1 MKVLEFLKEYWV
13 LITFFVGEIVVV
25 WFFIKSLIDG
35 IKCTLRNDI
44 LSIYDKCKEKEEIT
58 QYQLLSI
65 EYSYEVYKKLKGNT
79 FVEDIIKKVRKYKI
93 VD

>member
-1 MKVLEFLKEYWV
+1 M

-79 FVEDIIKKVRKYKI
+79 FVEDIIKKVRKYRI